1 MIAFTYACFFI
12 ASAIG
17 PGEVNA
23 QNVRCALDVYPY
35 DHLLFDPK
43 TCGTCK
49 IQK

>member
-23 QNVRCALDVYPY
+23 QNVRRALDVYPY

>member
-1 MIAFTYACFFI
+1 MIALTYACFFI

-23 QNVRCALDVYPY
+23 QNVKRALEVYPY

-43 TCGTCK
+43 KCGTCK